1 MKDNPDLSGIFENAF
16 SKLLWHYRKHMDPS
30 GCYFAFGR
38 SIIFAGQKKY
48 PSDNGEKVYDM
59 YTVMG
64 IYSFISDRNS

>member
-1 MKDNPDLSGIFENAF
+1 MPDRSGLSFPAVPAMI
-16 SKLLWHYRKHMDPS
+16 P

>member
-1 MKDNPDLSGIFENAF
+1 
-16 SKLLWHYRKHMDPS
+16 MDPS

-48 PSDNGEKVYDM
+48 PSDNGVKVYDM